1 MISVN
6 CVGSTRAPSATNCPA
21 QNYLNAA
28 TVITP
33 LMNVVSVMVSK
44 IVSMARTR
52 KSKYRGSQDK
62 STQFLRCTSCNG
74 ERSWQCKDKKQCIRT
89 EQRCDGW
96 SDCNDGSDERD
107 CVDTCCNKLS
117 LGGIVFSKLRE
128 RVNGRPVYYRFF
140 LITTFGGYSR
150 SST

>member
-33 LMNVVSVMVSK
+33 LMSVVSVMVSK

-52 KSKYRGSQDK
+52 KSVLHVMASVHGNARTRNNVSVPSSVVMAGQIVMMDPMSVIA
-62 STQFLRCTSCNG
+62 SILVVTSSVLV
-74 ERSWQCKDKKQCIRT
+74 E
-89 EQRCDGW
+89 
-96 SDCNDGSDERD
+96 
-107 CVDTCCNKLS
+107 
-117 LGGIVFSKLRE
+117 
-128 RVNGRPVYYRFF
+128 
-140 LITTFGGYSR
+140 
-150 SST
+150 